1 MLLCQQVS
9 RHVGV
14 AAKLVCP
21 ISPSRAA
28 LAVSVSS
35 SPELRKCWFTS
46 SAADQTDSP
55 PHLSVEDLHQAAK
68 LARLS
73 GLCYG
78 TPETLAARL
87 QAEGLQVLAQG
98 QTSFTRYS
106 EHRHPIV
113 VDIRAIH
120 PFLIRVICS

>member
-9 RHVGV
+9 RHIGTTAARFVGR
-14 AAKLVCP
+14 L
-21 ISPSRAA
+21 SPARPA

-35 SPELRKCWFTS
+35 SPELPNCWLTT
-46 SAADQTDSP
+46 SAADQTDAP
-55 PHLSVEDLHQAAK
+55 PRLSVQELHQAAK

-98 QTSFTRYS
+98 QTSFTRYLQRYAS
-106 EHRHPIV
+106 YSR
-113 VDIRAIH
+113 
-120 PFLIRVICS
+120 